1 MRGRAI
7 GAVLAVWAMG
17 CAHAPSP
24 REEIGEAAPATSVVE
39 QPTGSGASLEVE
51 NNSTSDVRIFV
62 LRGSMPTRVG
72 LVTGMSTATF
82 ELRAQ
87 LIDREIRLYAT
98 PVGGTQRARTDA
110 FRVRAGQLVS
120 WKLDNRLRSDRL
132 SVY

>member
-1 MRGRAI
+1 MRGR
-7 GAVLAVWAMG
+7 VLLAALAAWVGG
-17 CAHAPSP
+17 CAHAPAVPDDDAVSTAP
-24 REEIGEAAPATSVVE
+24 PAAVEEPAG
-39 QPTGSGASLEVE
+39 PGASLEVE

-82 ELRAQ
+82 ELRPQ

-98 PVGGTQRARTDA
+98 PVGGSQRARTDV
-110 FRVRAGQLVS
+110 FRVRAGQFVS

>member
-1 MRGRAI
+1 MRSTRLWAT
-7 GAVLAVWAMG
+7 ALASGIVA
-17 CAHAPSP
+17 CAHAPAADEESASP
-24 REEIGEAAPATSVVE
+24 PAAVE
-39 QPTGSGASLEVE
+39 QATDGASLEVE

-62 LRGSMPTRVG
+62 LRGSLPTRLG
-72 LVTGMSTATF
+72 MVTGMSTATF
-82 ELRAQ
+82 PLTR
-87 LIDREIRLYAT
+87 LMIDRDIRLYAT

>member
-1 MRGRAI
+1 MRGKALI
-7 GAVLAVWAMG
+7 PALVAWIAA
-17 CAHAPSP
+17 CAHSP
-24 REEIGEAAPATSVVE
+24 AVGNDAIEAAPAQSNAETVE
-39 QPTGSGASLEVE
+39 GSDAALEVE

-62 LRGSMPTRVG
+62 LRGSMPTRIG
-72 LVTGMSTATF
+72 LVSGMSTATF
-82 ELRAQ
+82 QLGAQ
-87 LIDREIRLYAT
+87 LIDREIRLYAS